1 MVMTIAT
8 NCSNTRSCISFWE
21 RFGDPPRIMLRRTS
35 SSPRA
40 TAPPAMGRMIVL
52 RNEAIAVHNTAQDR
66 PPSPASG
73 PAKVPRSG
81 FLSNNIR
88 RLAWHPPSAFSAPA
102 RCNVRQRR
110 YFYLVVMDAF
120 YAFLADDGWAIAS
133 HIALSTLMA
142 LFPFLIVLA
151 SLAGFFGSKELAD
164 QAVGLLLQIWPK
176 QVADSLS
183 GEIHDVL
190 TTSRGDILT
199 IGAMLAVYF
208 ASNGVEALR
217 VALNRA
223 YSVVEPRRWYWLRL
237 ESIGYTLVAAITALA
252 MAFLIVLGPLIIEAA
267 RRNIPLIVE
276 TTEKLLSVSRYG
288 VTITALIIALSILH
302 AWLPAGRRGF
312 LQILPGIVFT
322 FVASLV
328 SGLVFG
334 QYLARFA
341 NNYVTMYAGLASVI
355 IALVFLYFIA
365 AIFVYGG
372 ELNAAIIKS
381 RLPHG
386 VSLQAAQSLKP
397 LDSQA

>member
-1 MVMTIAT
+1 MDHL
-8 NCSNTRSCISFWE
+8 SE
-21 RFGDPPRIMLRRTS
+21 
-35 SSPRA
+35 
-40 TAPPAMGRMIVL
+40 
-52 RNEAIAVHNTAQDR
+52 
-66 PPSPASG
+66 
-73 PAKVPRSG
+73 PRS
-81 FLSNNIR
+81 I
-88 RLAWHPPSAFSAPA
+88 
-102 RCNVRQRR
+102 VRQVR
-110 YFYLVVMDAF
+110 YVFHVGIDAF
-120 YAFLADDGWAIAS
+120 YTFLADDGWAIAS
-133 HIALSTLMA
+133 HIALLTLMA
-142 LFPFLIVLA
+142 LFPFLIVLT

-164 QAVGLLLQIWPK
+164 QAVSLMLQVWPK

-183 GEIHDVL
+183 GQIHEVL

-199 IGAMLAVYF
+199 IGAVLAVYF

-223 YSVVEPRRWYWLRL
+223 YSVIEPRRWYWLRL
-237 ESIGYTLVAAITALA
+237 ESIGYTLIAAATALA
-252 MAFLIVLGPLIIEAA
+252 MAFLIVLGPLMLEAA
-267 RRNIPLIVE
+267 RRHIPLVVE
-276 TTEKLLSVSRYG
+276 SNEQFLNLLRYG
-288 VTITALIIALSILH
+288 ITITAMTVALFILH

-322 FVASLV
+322 LVASLV
-328 SGLVFG
+328 SGMVFG

-386 VSLQAAQSLKP
+386 VSLQAAQSLEP
-397 LDSQA
+397 LDSQALPERHRRR

>member
-1 MVMTIAT
+1 M
-8 NCSNTRSCISFWE
+8 
-21 RFGDPPRIMLRRTS
+21 S
-35 SSPRA
+35 SGLGRA
-40 TAPPAMGRMIVL
+40 VK
-52 RNEAIAVHNTAQDR
+52 AI
-66 PPSPASG
+66 
-73 PAKVPRSG
+73 
-81 FLSNNIR
+81 
-88 RLAWHPPSAFSAPA
+88 
-102 RCNVRQRR
+102 R
-110 YFYLVVMDAF
+110 YIYVVVMDAF
-120 YAFLADDGWAIAS
+120 YTFLADDGWAIAS

-142 LFPFLIVLA
+142 LFPFLIVLT

-164 QAVGLLLQIWPK
+164 QAAGLMLEIWPK
-176 QVADSLS
+176 QVSDSIS
-183 GEIHDVL
+183 GEVHDVL
-190 TTSRGDILT
+190 TTTRSGVLT
-199 IGAMLAVYF
+199 IGAVLSVYF

-223 YSVVEPRRWYWLRL
+223 YAVVEMRRWYWLRL
-237 ESIGYTLVAAITALA
+237 ESIGYTLVAAFTALA
-252 MAFLIVLGPLIIEAA
+252 MAFLIVLGPLFIEAA
-267 RRNIPLIVE
+267 RRHIPLFVE
-276 TTEKLLSVSRYG
+276 SNENILTWLRYG
-288 VTITALIIALSILH
+288 ITVGALVVALLILH

-322 FVASLV
+322 VLASLI
-328 SGLVFG
+328 SGIVFG

-397 LDSQA
+397 AETQA

>member
-1 MVMTIAT
+1 M
-8 NCSNTRSCISFWE
+8 RQ
-21 RFGDPPRIMLRRTS
+21 LRY
-35 SSPRA
+35 
-40 TAPPAMGRMIVL
+40 V
-52 RNEAIAVHNTAQDR
+52 
-66 PPSPASG
+66 
-73 PAKVPRSG
+73 
-81 FLSNNIR
+81 
-88 RLAWHPPSAFSAPA
+88 
-102 RCNVRQRR
+102 
-110 YFYLVVMDAF
+110 YLVVMDAF
-120 YAFLADDGWAIAS
+120 YTFLADDGWAIAS

-164 QAVGLLLQIWPK
+164 QAVGLLLQVWPK

-199 IGAMLAVYF
+199 IGAVLAVYF

-223 YSVVEPRRWYWLRL
+223 YSVIESRRWYWLRL
-237 ESIGYTLVAAITALA
+237 ESIGYTLIAAVTALA
-252 MAFLIVLGPLIIEAA
+252 MAFLIVLGPLFIEAA
-267 RRNIPLIVE
+267 RQHIPLIVE
-276 TTEKLLSVSRYG
+276 SNEQLLNTVRYG
-288 VTITALIIALSILH
+288 ITIMALIVALLILH
-302 AWLPAGRRGF
+302 AWLAAGRRGF
-312 LQILPGIVFT
+312 LQILPGIIFT
-322 FVASLV
+322 LVASLV
-328 SGLVFG
+328 SGIVFG

-386 VSLQAAQSLKP
+386 VSLQAAQSLAP

>member
-1 MVMTIAT
+1 M
-8 NCSNTRSCISFWE
+8 RQ
-21 RFGDPPRIMLRRTS
+21 LRY
-35 SSPRA
+35 
-40 TAPPAMGRMIVL
+40 V
-52 RNEAIAVHNTAQDR
+52 
-66 PPSPASG
+66 
-73 PAKVPRSG
+73 
-81 FLSNNIR
+81 
-88 RLAWHPPSAFSAPA
+88 
-102 RCNVRQRR
+102 
-110 YFYLVVMDAF
+110 YLVVMDAF
-120 YAFLADDGWAIAS
+120 YTFLADDGWAIAS

-164 QAVGLLLQIWPK
+164 QAVGLLLQVWPK

-199 IGAMLAVYF
+199 IGAVLAVYF

-223 YSVVEPRRWYWLRL
+223 YSVIEPRRWYWLRL
-237 ESIGYTLVAAITALA
+237 ESIGYTLIAAVTALA
-252 MAFLIVLGPLIIEAA
+252 MAFLIVLGPLFIEAA

-276 TTEKLLSVSRYG
+276 TNEQLLSVSRYG
-288 VTITALIIALSILH
+288 VTITALIIALLILH

-312 LQILPGIVFT
+312 LQILPGIIFT
-322 FVASLV
+322 LVASLV
-328 SGLVFG
+328 SGIVFG

-397 LDSQA
+397 AETQA

>member
-1 MVMTIAT
+1 
-8 NCSNTRSCISFWE
+8 
-21 RFGDPPRIMLRRTS
+21 
-35 SSPRA
+35 
-40 TAPPAMGRMIVL
+40 
-52 RNEAIAVHNTAQDR
+52 
-66 PPSPASG
+66 
-73 PAKVPRSG
+73 
-81 FLSNNIR
+81 
-88 RLAWHPPSAFSAPA
+88 
-102 RCNVRQRR
+102 VRQLR
-110 YFYLVVMDAF
+110 YVYHVVIDAF
-120 YAFLADDGWAIAS
+120 YTFLADDGWAIAS

-142 LFPFLIVLA
+142 LFPFLIVLT

-164 QAVGLLLQIWPK
+164 QAVGLMLQVWPK

-199 IGAMLAVYF
+199 IGAVLAVYF

-223 YSVVEPRRWYWLRL
+223 YSVIEPRRWYWLRL
-237 ESIGYTLVAAITALA
+237 ESIGYTLIAAFTALA
-252 MAFLIVLGPLIIEAA
+252 MAFLIVLGPLILEAA
-267 RRNIPLIVE
+267 RRHIPLVVE
-276 TTEKLLSVSRYG
+276 NNEQFLNVVRYST
-288 VTITALIIALSILH
+288 TITALIVALLILH

-312 LQILPGIVFT
+312 LQILPGIIFT
-322 FVASLV
+322 MVASLL
-328 SGLVFG
+328 SGNVFG

-386 VSLQAAQSLKP
+386 VSLQAAQSLAP
-397 LDSQA
+397 ADSQA

>member
-1 MVMTIAT
+1 M
-8 NCSNTRSCISFWE
+8 RQ
-21 RFGDPPRIMLRRTS
+21 LRY
-35 SSPRA
+35 
-40 TAPPAMGRMIVL
+40 VFHVCL
-52 RNEAIAVHNTAQDR
+52 
-66 PPSPASG
+66 
-73 PAKVPRSG
+73 
-81 FLSNNIR
+81 
-88 RLAWHPPSAFSAPA
+88 
-102 RCNVRQRR
+102 
-110 YFYLVVMDAF
+110 DAF
-120 YAFLADDGWAIAS
+120 YTFLADDGWAIAS

-142 LFPFLIVLA
+142 MFPFLIVLT

-164 QAVGLLLQIWPK
+164 QAADLMLQTWPT
-176 QVADSLS
+176 QVADALA
-183 GEIHDVL
+183 GEVHDVM
-190 TTSRGDILT
+190 TTTRTGVLT
-199 IGAMLAVYF
+199 IGAVLAVYF

-223 YSVVEPRRWYWLRL
+223 YAVIEPRRWYWLRL
-237 ESIGYTLVAAITALA
+237 ESIGYTLVAAFTALA
-252 MAFLIVLGPLIIEAA
+252 MAFLIVLGPLIIEAV
-267 RRNIPLIVE
+267 RRHIPLVIESNEQFLNVTRYSI
-276 TTEKLLSVSRYG
+276 TTA
-288 VTITALIIALSILH
+288 ALVVALFILH

-312 LQILPGIVFT
+312 LQILPGIIFT

-328 SGLVFG
+328 SGIVFG

-397 LDSQA
+397 AETQA

>member
-1 MVMTIAT
+1 
-8 NCSNTRSCISFWE
+8 
-21 RFGDPPRIMLRRTS
+21 
-35 SSPRA
+35 
-40 TAPPAMGRMIVL
+40 
-52 RNEAIAVHNTAQDR
+52 
-66 PPSPASG
+66 
-73 PAKVPRSG
+73 
-81 FLSNNIR
+81 
-88 RLAWHPPSAFSAPA
+88 
-102 RCNVRQRR
+102 
-110 YFYLVVMDAF
+110 MDAF
-120 YAFLADDGWAIAS
+120 YTFLADDGWAIAS

-142 LFPFLIVLA
+142 LFPFLIVLT

-164 QAVGLLLQIWPK
+164 QAVGLMLQVWPK

-199 IGAMLAVYF
+199 IGAVLAVYF

-223 YSVVEPRRWYWLRL
+223 YAVIEPRRWYWLRL
-237 ESIGYTLVAAITALA
+237 ESIGYTLVAAFSSLA
-252 MAFLIVLGPLIIEAA
+252 MAFMIVLGPLMLAAA
-267 RRNIPLIVE
+267 RRHIPLLVDSNE
-276 TTEKLLSVSRYG
+276 NFLSLARYS
-288 VTITALIIALSILH
+288 IAIAALIVALFILH
-302 AWLPAGRRGF
+302 LWLPAGRRGF

-322 FVASLV
+322 LVASLV
-328 SGLVFG
+328 SDIVFG

-381 RLPHG
+381 QLPRG

-397 LDSQA
+397 ADSQA